1 MNQTLEERIASFRSM
16 IVDYNTGTIKDKDVI
31 KKEMQAINALNNS
44 KFKLY
49 FYTYKKDGNNGN
61 NPIVNRVCGNDL
73 HSELFLLGLE
83 EFILD
88 VANFQIAYTS
98 DIGAEVSLNDEL
110 IFTKK
115 ELGLSKYLAVTVNNN
130 DADCHY
136 FASSYLNSY
145 TVDNKIIDIYFMHK
159 AIVGFYVEIK
169 DAKELNKK
177 KGK

>member
-1 MNQTLEERIASFRSM
+1 MNQTLEERVNSFRSM
-16 IVDYNTGTIKDKDVI
+16 IVDYNVGVIEDKDVI
-31 KKEMQAINALNNS
+31 KKELQAINKINNS
-44 KFKLY
+44 DFHLY
-49 FYTYKKDGNNGN
+49 FYTYKKDGNG
-61 NPIVNRVCGNDL
+61 IIYRVCGNDL

-88 VANFQIAYTS
+88 IDKFQIAYTL
-98 DIGAEVSLNDEL
+98 DIGAEVSLDGN
-110 IFTKK
+110 IVFGKK
-115 ELGLSKYLAVTVNNN
+115 ELSLSKYLPITVNIN
-130 DADCHY
+130 DINCAY

-169 DAKELNKK
+169 DAKQLNKK

>member
-31 KKEMQAINALNNS
+31 KKEIQAINALNNS

-49 FYTYKKDGNNGN
+49 FYTYKKDGNMGN

-98 DIGAEVSLNDEL
+98 DVGAEVSLNDEL

-115 ELGLSKYLAVTVNNN
+115 ELGLS
-130 DADCHY
+130 
-136 FASSYLNSY
+136 
-145 TVDNKIIDIYFMHK
+145 
-159 AIVGFYVEIK
+159 
-169 DAKELNKK
+169 
-177 KGK
+177 

>member
-1 MNQTLEERIASFRSM
+1 MTKIQMTEEIIIS
-16 IVDYNTGTIKDKDVI
+16 
-31 KKEMQAINALNNS
+31 
-44 KFKLY
+44 
-49 FYTYKKDGNNGN
+49 
-61 NPIVNRVCGNDL
+61 
-73 HSELFLLGLE
+73 
-83 EFILD
+83 
-88 VANFQIAYTS
+88 
-98 DIGAEVSLNDEL
+98 
-110 IFTKK
+110 KK

-169 DAKELNKK
+169 DAKESNKK